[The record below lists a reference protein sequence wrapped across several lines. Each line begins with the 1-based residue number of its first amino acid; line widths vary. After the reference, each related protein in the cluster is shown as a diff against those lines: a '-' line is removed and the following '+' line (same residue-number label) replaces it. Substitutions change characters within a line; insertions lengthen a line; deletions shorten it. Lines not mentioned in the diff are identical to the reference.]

1 MEIQNLLRDEI
12 QSEFEKLKDIEEGTA
27 EYKAVVD
34 GITKLTDRAIEFEK
48 IENEKMEKAK
58 LREAAEEK
66 ERFEREFKE
75 KQAKEAIAQAEFERK
90 FKEKQ
95 AEETK
100 AQAEFEQ
107 KLKIHQIEED
117 RIDRWIKNGIA
128 IAGIILP
135 IGLTV
140 WGTYKSFEFEK
151 DGTITTIMGRGYI
164 NKLIPKK

>member
-1 MEIQNLLRDEI
+1 MEIQNLLREEIRDEFV
-12 QSEFEKLKDIEEGTA
+12 ELRGLEEGTA
-27 EYKAVVD
+27 EHKAAVD
-34 GITKLTDRAIEFEK
+34 SIVKLIDRAIEFEK
-48 IENEKMEKAK
+48 VENEKEEKAK
-58 LREAAEEK
+58 LRAAAEEK

-75 KQAKEAIAQAEFERK
+75 KQAEEAVKQAEFERK

-100 AQAEFEQ
+100 AQADFEQ
-107 KLKIHQIEED
+107 KLKIQQTKED
-117 RIDRWIKNGIA
+117 QIDRWIKNGIT

-135 IGLTV
+135 IGLSI

-151 DGTITTIMGRGYI
+151 EGTVTTIMGRGYI